1 MKKSLRTT
9 IALLASSLLM
19 LSCGGCVPL
28 PENNMIEEITPIIF
42 WSVKGGEEDGK
53 ITIST
58 LVPPLSKEKKRVL
71 TLNVSLLNE
80 GNKGFN
86 LIYYNELKA
95 GQIRLLFVD
104 EAYAKRGLTGLINT
118 VLTDPNISKRLFLVI
133 TRGNFN
139 EFLSKHLGEKDSID
153 FYLYRMFKHY
163 EKKKQG
169 EITVVNL
176 HQFMKMLYSQVSDPQ
191 LPVFRAEGEQL
202 LYEGTALFD
211 RDRMVAEI
219 RGKDDQISQ
228 LLFRDRFVRYL
239 ALPDL
244 SITLGHIRAH
254 TRKKLASDLSSLSVE
269 IDVKGRIDE
278 LDSLARIED
287 NFQYAALT
295 QKIERY
301 LEEKVVRLL
310 SQMQQLRIDPLQIGR
325 ETARP
330 FSKPITRDTW
340 DRHWSTMKIHVKVR
354 LQLEPLTKLDGG

>member
-1 MKKSLRTT
+1 MTRFLRTT
-9 IALLASSLLM
+9 IVLLASSLMILP
-19 LSCGGCVPL
+19 CGCVPL

-42 WSVKGGEEDGK
+42 WSVKGGREDGK

-86 LIYYNELKA
+86 LIYHNELKA

-104 EAYAKRGLTGLINT
+104 EAYAKRGLTSLINT

-133 TRGNFN
+133 TKGNFD
-139 EFLSKHLGEKDSID
+139 EFLAKHLDEKDSID

-211 RDRMVAEI
+211 WDRMVAEI
-219 RGKDDQISQ
+219 RGQDDQISQ
-228 LLFRDRFVRYL
+228 LLYRDRFVRYL
-239 ALPDL
+239 VLPDL
-244 SITLGHIRAH
+244 SVTLGHIRAH
-254 TRKKLASDLSSLSVE
+254 TRKKLTSDLSSLSIE

-278 LDSLARIED
+278 LDSLTRIED
-287 NFQYAALT
+287 NFQYVALT

-301 LEEKVVRLL
+301 LEENVFHLL
-310 SQMQQLRIDPLQIGR
+310 SQMQHLRIDPLQIGGL
-325 ETARP
+325 TIKP
-330 FSKPITRDTW
+330 FSRPITRDTW
-340 DRHWSTMKIHVKVR
+340 DRHWSTMKINVKVR
-354 LQLEPLTKLDGG
+354 LHLEPLTKVK